1 MTQAVRPAS
10 WTCTLLGKED
20 DMAREY
26 LKTCSFSNNFVRQ
39 VVYSGQ
45 RYANKERPPE
55 QKQSMT
61 EKLYGVKPSNK
72 YVAW

>member
-1 MTQAVRPAS
+1 
-10 WTCTLLGKED
+10 
-20 DMAREY
+20 MAREY

-55 QKQSMT
+55 QKRSMT
-61 EKLYGVKPSNK
+61 EKLHGVKPSNK